1 MEEKSVPLYLLCIFR
16 RSPDFNKA
24 QQQQQK
30 ETPAVTTS

>member
-24 QQQQQK
+24 QQQQK